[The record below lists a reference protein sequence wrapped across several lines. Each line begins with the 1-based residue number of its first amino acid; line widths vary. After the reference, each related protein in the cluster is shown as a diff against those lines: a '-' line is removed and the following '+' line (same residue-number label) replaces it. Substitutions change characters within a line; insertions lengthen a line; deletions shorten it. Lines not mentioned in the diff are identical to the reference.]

1 MKQKQDQF
9 QDIVHLRISVAN
21 QKENMFNIM
30 EWMPKGNDSND
41 PKKKKMK
48 QKLSEKQEEG
58 GLEVIDEANK
68 EDASL
73 ELSDGDDM

>member
-1 MKQKQDQF
+1 
-9 QDIVHLRISVAN
+9 
-21 QKENMFNIM
+21 M

-41 PKKKKMK
+41 PKKKKLK

-58 GLEVIDEANK
+58 VLEVIDEANK